1 MVSLLAV
8 LAGLTAIYIAILLFL
23 SKRESDRY
31 QVVGPLIMLKTQWG
45 KKTIDRLSK
54 GRAVGVISDVFIAIT
69 VLSGALMLVL
79 VVYQNTLLFTHTQIV
94 ADNPPQLEQ
103 TLAIPGVNP
112 VIPVGYGLFALLVAL
127 VIHEGGHGVLA
138 RHADM
143 EVRSLGLLFFVI
155 PIGAFVEPNESDLQG
170 SSLRDKLR
178 LFSAG
183 PGPNIV
189 LAMVCVVAFSQLFVP
204 AMAPQ
209 HDGVAVMGVI
219 DDLPADRAGLEAGMF
234 ITGIDGQPIQTYQDF
249 QDVLASKE
257 AEEGEDPP
265 PLQINYWHRG
275 ETSQTIIRPLDKH
288 EYYQDAGLTQE
299 QIDEAC
305 TDENGTDTCRGVPFL
320 GINPA
325 GPDQL
330 NGLVDNLQH
339 PIQTQGVARGSLF
352 YIAMPFA
359 GIQPF
364 PGHFHDIYEPTG
376 AFAGWGDSYWITSN
390 SLYWLFWIN
399 VVLGTFNALPFWV
412 LDGGHMFRQSLHWS
426 LRRRKGIDTRDL
438 EVKSSEDEAPHYVA
452 RDPLVQLRL
461 DEVDRQAGVISRGV
475 TITMLILILAPLIV
489 PQFL

>member
-8 LAGLTAIYIAILLFL
+8 LGGLTAIYIAVLLFL
-23 SKRESDRY
+23 SNRESDRF
-31 QVVGPLIMLKTQWG
+31 QVMGPLLMLKTQWG
-45 KKTIDRLSK
+45 KKTIDKLAK
-54 GRAVGVISDVFIAIT
+54 GRFVGVISDAFVAIT
-69 VLSGALMLVL
+69 ILSGALMLVL
-79 VVYQNTLLFTHTQIV
+79 VVYQNTLLFTHTDIV
-94 ADNPPQLEQ
+94 AANPPQLEQ

-112 VIPVGYGLFALLVAL
+112 VIPIGYGLFALLVAL

-143 EVRSLGLLFFVI
+143 DVRSLGLLFFVI
-155 PIGAFVEPNESDLQG
+155 PIGAFVEPDEAHLQG
-170 SSLRDKLR
+170 SSLRQKLR

-189 LAMVCVVAFSQLFVP
+189 LALVCVVAFSQLFVP

-209 HDGVAVMGVI
+209 HEGVAVMGVV
-219 DDLPADRAGLEAGMF
+219 DDRPADRAGLEAGMF
-234 ITGIDGQPIQTYQDF
+234 ITAIEGQTLQTYQDF
-249 QDVLASKE
+249 QDILQANK

-265 PLQINYWHRG
+265 PLQVTYWDQG
-275 ETSQTIIRPLDKH
+275 QTEQTIVRPLDKYQ
-288 EYYQDAGLTQE
+288 YYQDAGFTQDQLE
-299 QIDEAC
+299 DAC

-325 GPDQL
+325 GPEQL

-339 PIQTQGVARGSLF
+339 PFQTQGVARGSLF

-364 PGHFHDIYEPTG
+364 PAHFHDIYEPTG
-376 AFAGWGDSYWITSN
+376 VFADWGDGYWITSN

-412 LDGGHMFRQSLHWS
+412 LDGGHMFRQSLHWT
-426 LRRRKGIDTRDL
+426 LRRRKDIDTRDL

-461 DEVDRQAGVISRGV
+461 DEVDRQAGAISKGV
-475 TITMLILILAPLIV
+475 TITMLVLILGPLII